1 MENALT
7 NIEPFSVT
15 FTEFT
20 GFNVL
25 TVDLNLKKATLHSF
39 FFVSS
44 TLHYIATYGKLSLHI
59 VRD

>member
-7 NIEPFSVT
+7 NIDPFTLT

-20 GFNVL
+20 GFSVL
-25 TVDLNLKKATLHSF
+25 TVDLNFHAF
-39 FFVSS
+39 
-44 TLHYIATYGKLSLHI
+44 TLHYIATYEKLSLHI